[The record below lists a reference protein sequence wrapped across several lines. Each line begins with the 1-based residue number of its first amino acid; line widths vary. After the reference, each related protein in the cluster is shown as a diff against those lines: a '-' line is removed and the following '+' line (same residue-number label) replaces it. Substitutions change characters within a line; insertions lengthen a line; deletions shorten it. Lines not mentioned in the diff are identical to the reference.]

1 MRKKL
6 IVVAIAVIMVIAL
19 AVGLTSCYRGI
30 QPEDYIRP
38 TLKSANLIDGAT
50 ITHESL
56 AVKEKADA
64 KNMLSSD
71 KKAWTPQDMM
81 STPAKDQAN
90 ITGAVAEIKL
100 KSVSTFNTAII
111 EEIGNEVQ
119 YFRLLAWV
127 NDEWVTVYRSE
138 KIQSLRLM
146 SFDAVTTDRVRLI
159 IDKWRDQKT
168 PAKIKSIGLYNEPKR
183 DTANFNVTAYQR
195 IDVHGDVP
203 SEVLT
208 RSEAEIDAYARFYD
222 VYNTVIVFGAVNWNS
237 NGDMTFGLGSKEAFV
252 KEIEALK
259 QIIARRSNKTH
270 EVKIVCTSLADGAFG
285 ADDKGDTHNG
295 VNVYMA
301 QHYERVAD
309 QMIEFMKEVDI
320 DGLDIDWEY
329 PRTKDDWAVYD
340 KFITRLDDAM
350 HAYKPSAVL
359 SAALSAGAL
368 GMSQETLDRFD
379 QIQYMAY
386 DGHDEDG
393 YQSSLD
399 QAQYGLVDF
408 VNNGAKLSQINIGI
422 AAYGRPVEGG
432 GYWPTWRDLEQ
443 ANYWDS
449 RYYNVE
455 CSGQLFDAAYCSPAL
470 AGDKTAYALMTGVG
484 GVMVFRM
491 GCDKTMD
498 DPNSVA
504 CGIENALKRYSTNY

>member
-6 IVVAIAVIMVIAL
+6 IIVSIAVITIIAL
-19 AVGLTSCYRGI
+19 SLGLTSCNRGI

-38 TLKSANLIDGAT
+38 TLQSANLIDGAS

-64 KNMLSSD
+64 INMLNSD

-81 STPAKDQAN
+81 SNPVKGQAS

-100 KSVSTFNTAII
+100 KSVSTFNTALI

-127 NDEWVTVYRSE
+127 NDEWVTIYRSE

-183 DTANFNVTAYQR
+183 DTSKFNVTAYQR

-203 SEVLT
+203 SEIVAKGE
-208 RSEAEIDAYARFYD
+208 EAMRNYARFYD
-222 VYNTVIVFGAVNWNS
+222 VYNTVIVFGAVNWDSDGN
-237 NGDMTFGLGSKEAFV
+237 MTFGKDGTKETFKAEIKAL
-252 KEIEALK
+252 KEI
-259 QIIARRSNKTH
+259 IAMRSNKH
-270 EVKIVCTSLADGAFG
+270 DVKIVCTALADGAFG
-285 ADDKGDTHNG
+285 ADAKGDDHNG
-295 VNVYMA
+295 VNVYMT

-329 PRTKDDWAVYD
+329 PRTKNDWAVYD

-350 HAYKPSAVL
+350 HAYKPEAVL

-379 QIQYMAY
+379 QIQFMAY

-422 AAYGRPVEGG
+422 AAYGRPTEGG
-432 GYWPTWRDLEQ
+432 GYWPTWRDLKQ

-455 CSGQLFDAAYCSPAL
+455 CEGQLFDAAYCSPAL

-504 CGIENALKRYSTNY
+504 CGIENALKRYSLNY